1 MSTENKHINF
11 KLEPAVCLLLNKLN
25 PTSDEHVKSDFVRE
39 LVYYISEFA
48 KCDICTKYILAEIKD
63 SQHEYF
69 FPAGEYYEDFDC
81 IDGAAENASPIAPWI
96 KKISQILKRLKTKVS
111 SFSGTTESLLLKS
124 IEHLED
130 LDKSNKTEK
139 SPSVYK
145 QIFIGIMLLIKI
157 IIASI

>member
-11 KLEPAVCLLLNKLN
+11 QLEPAVCLLLNKL
-25 PTSDEHVKSDFVRE
+25 FLRE
-39 LVYYISEFA
+39 LVYYLSEFA

-63 SQHEYF
+63 SQHEYL
-69 FPAGEYYEDFDC
+69 FPAGEYYEDFDY

-139 SPSVYK
+139 SPSIYK
-145 QIFIGIMLLIKI
+145 QIFNWDN
-157 IIASI
+157 ATH